1 MTVSPDV
8 LLDVRGF
15 ILDRARQYFRDN
27 GADTRLVNA
36 ALAAPLSTLSDLKAR
51 IDALGA
57 FIQRPEAEALVAAN
71 KRIGNILR
79 KADVEFSSIIDP
91 DRLVLAEEKDL
102 FDEVIRLEASLPKMV
117 AAGDYSAALADL
129 AGLHGAID
137 PFFEHVMVMVEDEAL
152 RDCRLA
158 LLKRLK
164 SLFDRV
170 ADLSRAG

>member
-1 MTVSPDV
+1 M
-8 LLDVRGF
+8 
-15 ILDRARQYFRDN
+15 
-27 GADTRLVNA
+27 
-36 ALAAPLSTLSDLKAR
+36 SDLKAR

-79 KADVEFSSIIDP
+79 KTDVDFSSTIDP

-102 FDEVIRLEASLPKMV
+102 FDEVSRLEASLPETF

-137 PFFEHVMVMVEDEAL
+137 QFFEHVMVMVEDEAL
-152 RDCRLA
+152 RDSRLA
-158 LLKRLK
+158 LLERLK